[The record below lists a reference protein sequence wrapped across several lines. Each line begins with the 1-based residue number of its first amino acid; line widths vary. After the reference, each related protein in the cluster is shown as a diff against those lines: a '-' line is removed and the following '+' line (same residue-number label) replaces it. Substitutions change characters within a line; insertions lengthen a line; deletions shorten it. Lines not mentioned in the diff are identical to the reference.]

1 MQNSFATKLSCTI
14 TTVMNL
20 EIEPVADI
28 ATGAIIA
35 AAVEPGPG
43 AAAHSSTSTCL
54 NCSAQVDGPF
64 CRNCGQKTKVHRTL
78 SAFWHDLIH
87 GVFHFDGKIWRTLP
101 MLVWHPGQLTR
112 RYVHGERAKFVSPL
126 ALFLFCVFVTYA
138 SVNSLVPKS
147 FGGEIETPAS
157 IAKSLADDQRDAE
170 NDLKELQT
178 DLSEAKT
185 AGENTAAIDAAI
197 TLQASKIAKIDRERQ
212 AASAKRQRT
221 KADLDRERTAIR
233 SKIAA
238 IETAIVAA
246 KKVGTSTVDLEA
258 NLAGERMGLQMLN
271 NASVFVEKGTD
282 ANLEDYNVNVW
293 GIESLNKA
301 AKHALENPQLV
312 MYKIQSSAYKYAWL
326 LIIMSTPFLWL
337 LFAWRRQYM
346 VFDHAVFVT
355 YSLCF
360 MLLLTTF
367 GSFAL
372 RFEDWLPLTVIFLT
386 FAPALHM
393 YRQLKEAY
401 ELSRFSALWRTGLLS
416 MISMS
421 VLSLFVMI
429 IVTLGLTG

>member
-1 MQNSFATKLSCTI
+1 MSF
-14 TTVMNL
+14 

-28 ATGAIIA
+28 ATGAILA
-35 AAVEPGPG
+35 DAVEPGEG
-43 AAAHSSTSTCL
+43 DARGSTNSPCL
-54 NCSAQVDGPF
+54 NCKAQLDGPF
-64 CRNCGQKTKVHRTL
+64 CRNCGQKAKVHRTL

-101 MLVWHPGQLTR
+101 MLLWHPGKLTR

-138 SVNSLVPKS
+138 SVNSLVP
-147 FGGEIETPAS
+147 AS
-157 IAKSLADDQRDAE
+157 INGDIESTASIRQNFVEGKREAE
-170 NDLKELQT
+170 SAIKELRA
-178 DLSEAKT
+178 DLNEAK
-185 AGENTAAIDAAI
+185 
-197 TLQASKIAKIDRERQ
+197 
-212 AASAKRQRT
+212 
-221 KADLDRERTAIR
+221 ADGVAT
-233 SKIAA
+233 AA
-238 IETAIVAA
+238 IETAISKQADAIAVLEREYRDKVRRRELAQSLTIEERKKTKAKIAELTGAIAAA
-246 KKVGTSTVDLEA
+246 KKAGQSTGDLETELADKQTELKMLSTISALA
-258 NLAGERMGLQMLN
+258 N
-271 NASVFVEKGTD
+271 KGGTLD
-282 ANLEDYNVNVW
+282 AEDLDINMW
-293 GIESLNKA
+293 GIESLNQA

-312 MYKIQSSAYKYAWL
+312 MYKVQSSAYKYAWL

-372 RFEDWLPLTVIFLT
+372 RFDNWLPLTVMFLM
-386 FAPALHM
+386 FVPMLHM
-393 YRQLKEAY
+393 HRQLKEGY
-401 ELSRFSALWRTGLLS
+401 VLSRFSALWRTVVLT
-416 MISMS
+416 MIAMI

>member
-1 MQNSFATKLSCTI
+1 
-14 TTVMNL
+14 MNF

-28 ATGAIIA
+28 ATGAILA
-35 AAVEPGPG
+35 DAVEPGEGDSRGSANAP
-43 AAAHSSTSTCL
+43 CL
-54 NCSAQVDGPF
+54 NCKAQVDGPF
-64 CRNCGQKTKVHRTL
+64 CRNCGQKAKVHRTL

-101 MLVWHPGQLTR
+101 MLVWHPGKLTR

-138 SVNSLVPKS
+138 SVNSLVP
-147 FGGEIETPAS
+147 AS
-157 IAKSLADDQRDAE
+157 INGDIESTASIRQNFVEGKREAE
-170 NDLKELQT
+170 SAIKELRA
-178 DLSEAKT
+178 DLNEAKADGVAT
-185 AGENTAAIDAAI
+185 AP
-197 TLQASKIAKIDRERQ
+197 
-212 AASAKRQRT
+212 
-221 KADLDRERTAIR
+221 
-233 SKIAA
+233 
-238 IETAIVAA
+238 IETAISKQADAIAVLEREYRDKLRRRELAQSLTIEERKKTKAKIAELTGAIAAA
-246 KKVGTSTVDLEA
+246 KKAGQSTGDLETELADKQTELKMLSTISALA
-258 NLAGERMGLQMLN
+258 N
-271 NASVFVEKGTD
+271 KGGTLD
-282 ANLEDYNVNVW
+282 AEDLDINMW
-293 GIESLNKA
+293 GIESLNQA

-312 MYKIQSSAYKYAWL
+312 MYKVQSSAYKYAWL

-372 RFEDWLPLTVIFLT
+372 RFDNWLPLTVMFLM
-386 FAPALHM
+386 FVPMLHM
-393 YRQLKEAY
+393 YRQLKEGY
-401 ELSRFSALWRTGLLS
+401 VLSRFSALWRTVVLT
-416 MISMS
+416 MIAMI

>member
-1 MQNSFATKLSCTI
+1 
-14 TTVMNL
+14 MNF

-28 ATGAIIA
+28 ATGAILA
-35 AAVEPGPG
+35 DAVEPGEGDARGSANSP
-43 AAAHSSTSTCL
+43 CL
-54 NCSAQVDGPF
+54 NCKAKLDGPF
-64 CRNCGQKTKVHRTL
+64 CRNCGQKSKVHRTL

-101 MLVWHPGQLTR
+101 MLVWHPGKLTR

-138 SVNSLVPKS
+138 SVNSLVP
-147 FGGEIETPAS
+147 AS
-157 IAKSLADDQRDAE
+157 INGDIESTASIRQNFVEGKREAE
-170 NDLKELQT
+170 SAIKELRA
-178 DLSEAKT
+178 DLNEAK
-185 AGENTAAIDAAI
+185 
-197 TLQASKIAKIDRERQ
+197 
-212 AASAKRQRT
+212 
-221 KADLDRERTAIR
+221 ADGVAT
-233 SKIAA
+233 AA
-238 IETAIVAA
+238 IETAISKQADAIAVLEREYRDKVRRRELAQSLTIEERKKTKAKIAELTGAIAAA
-246 KKVGTSTVDLEA
+246 KKAGQSTGDLETELADKQTELKMLSTISALA
-258 NLAGERMGLQMLN
+258 N
-271 NASVFVEKGTD
+271 KGGTLD
-282 ANLEDYNVNVW
+282 AEDLDINMW
-293 GIESLNKA
+293 GIESLNQA

-312 MYKIQSSAYKYAWL
+312 MYKVQSSAYKYAWL

-372 RFEDWLPLTVIFLT
+372 RFDNWLPLTVMFLM
-386 FAPALHM
+386 FVPMLHM
-393 YRQLKEAY
+393 YRQLKEGY
-401 ELSRFSALWRTGLLS
+401 VLSRFSALWRTVVLT
-416 MISMS
+416 MIAMI

>member
-1 MQNSFATKLSCTI
+1 MLSCPISTA
-14 TTVMNL
+14 MNF
-20 EIEPVADI
+20 EIEPAADI

-35 AAVEPGPG
+35 NAIDPVSDAAGG
-43 AAAHSSTSTCL
+43 STATTCL
-54 NCSAQVDGPF
+54 NCGAQIGAQF
-64 CRNCGQKTKVHRTL
+64 CPNCGQKAKVHRTL

-101 MLVWHPGQLTR
+101 MLVWHPGRLTR

-126 ALFLFCVFVTYA
+126 ALFLFSVFVTYA
-138 SVNSLVPKS
+138 SVNSLVPVSIKGDVES
-147 FGGEIETPAS
+147 TAS
-157 IAKSLADDQRDAE
+157 IEKEFADGKRE
-170 NDLKELQT
+170 VEREIKELQA
-178 DLSEAKT
+178 DLMEAKADRAAT
-185 AGENTAAIDAAI
+185 KAIEAAII
-197 TLQASKIAKIDRERQ
+197 NEKNK
-212 AASAKRQRT
+212 RT
-221 KADLDRERTAIR
+221 KLETEYQAKSRRRQLAQSLTVEERKKTEAELARIS

-238 IETAIVAA
+238 A
-246 KKVGTSTVDLEA
+246 KQAGQSTVDLEA
-258 NLAGERMGLQMLN
+258 DLADKQTELKVLKNLTALADRGGKLDPDD
-271 NASVFVEKGTD
+271 FD
-282 ANLEDYNVNVW
+282 ANLF
-293 GIESLNKA
+293 GIESLNQA
-301 AKHALENPQLV
+301 AKQALDNPQLV
-312 MYKIQSSAYKYAWL
+312 MYKVQSSAYKYAWL

-372 RFEDWLPLTVIFLT
+372 RFENWLPLTVTFLT

-401 ELSRFSALWRTGLLS
+401 VLTRFSALWRTVLLS
-416 MISMS
+416 VIAMS
-421 VLSLFVMI
+421 VLGLFIGI